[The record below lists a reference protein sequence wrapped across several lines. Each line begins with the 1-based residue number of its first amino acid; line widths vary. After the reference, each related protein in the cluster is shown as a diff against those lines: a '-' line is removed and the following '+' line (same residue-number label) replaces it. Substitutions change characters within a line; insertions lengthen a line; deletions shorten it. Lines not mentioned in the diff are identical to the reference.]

1 MSMSNLINANNV
13 SQPNKNEAHLSYERL
28 NVEKSFNFEQLNFL
42 LAVDE
47 LVSDFDSMFDAL
59 VANN

>member
-1 MSMSNLINANNV
+1 MFTPNLNMNANNV
-13 SQPNKNEAHLSYERL
+13 SQPNKSEAHLSYERL
-28 NVEKSFNFEQLNFL
+28 NVEKSFNFEQLNFV

-59 VANN
+59 VAN

>member
-1 MSMSNLINANNV
+1 MFTPNLNMNANQSV
-13 SQPNKNEAHLSYERL
+13 SQPNEAMKYEKL
-28 NVEKSFNFEQLNFL
+28 NLQKDFNFEQLNFV

-47 LVSDFDSMFDAL
+47 LVSNFDSMFDAL

>member
-1 MSMSNLINANNV
+1 MFTPNLNLNANQSV
-13 SQPNKNEAHLSYERL
+13 SQSNEAMNYEKL
-28 NVEKSFNFEQLNFL
+28 NLQKNLNFEQLSFV

>member
-1 MSMSNLINANNV
+1 MFTPNLNMNANQGV
-13 SQPNKNEAHLSYERL
+13 SQPNEAMKYEKL
-28 NVEKSFNFEQLNFL
+28 NLQKDFNFEQLNFV